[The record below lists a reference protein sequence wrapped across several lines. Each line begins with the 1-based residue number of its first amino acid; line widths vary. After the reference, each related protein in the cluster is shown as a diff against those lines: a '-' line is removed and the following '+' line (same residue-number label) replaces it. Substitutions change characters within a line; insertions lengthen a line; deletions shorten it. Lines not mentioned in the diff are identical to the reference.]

1 MQSFWSHWGWPLA
14 TSVLGFVFTGLVLRQ
29 WLKRRKP
36 HQAAW
41 TVGLLF
47 YAVAAL
53 MEFLSEYSG
62 KWDPTV
68 YRVYI
73 VLAASLVAFL
83 GLGTLYLVF
92 GKRLWGHV
100 YLGFTLVCL
109 VIFFVGAFTTTLVQ
123 ESLVPGITVGGQAL
137 GPSMS
142 FPRFMSFFFNI
153 PGAAFLIGGA
163 LFSIWRFSRK
173 REYSYRMWANVL
185 IALGAIIIAFVG
197 SRARA
202 GNTAGLYAAEMVA
215 SALLL
220 AGFLLAG
227 TLQRGAKAIAKGRQV
242 KTPAG
247 STGGDTDRLEGGD

>member
-1 MQSFWSHWGWPLA
+1 M
-14 TSVLGFVFTGLVLRQ
+14 FTGLVLRQ
-29 WLKRRKP
+29 WLQRRKP
-36 HQAAW
+36 HQLAW
-41 TVGLLF
+41 AVGLLF

-62 KWDPTV
+62 EWDSTV

-83 GLGTLYLVF
+83 GLGTLYLLLHR
-92 GKRLWGHV
+92 RLWGHI
-100 YLGFTLVCL
+100 YLTFTLICL
-109 VIFFVGAFTTTLVQ
+109 VIFFVGVFTNPLVA
-123 ESLVPGITVGGQAL
+123 EKLVPGITVGGQAL

-163 LFSIWRFSRK
+163 LLSIWRFSRK

-185 IALGAIIIAFVG
+185 IAVGAIIIAFVG

-202 GNTAGLYAAEMVA
+202 GDTTGLYAAEMVA
-215 SALLL
+215 SVLLL

-227 TLQRGAKAIAKGRQV
+227 TLQRGAKIVAKR
-242 KTPAG
+242 
-247 STGGDTDRLEGGD
+247 RE